1 MDECN
6 SLTFAGLFD
15 KYNLY
20 NNNNNNNNNNNKGI
34 KEKHNVFKKR
44 IMDKNQKIR
53 KRK

>member
-20 NNNNNNNNNNNKGI
+20 NNNNNNNKGI